1 MSRQKIIAGNWKMN
15 KTPGEAVGLA
25 QAIKTACAK
34 APRAQVVVCPPLTAL
49 AAVSAVVRG
58 SAVALGAQNM
68 HWEKSGAYTGEVS
81 AAMLL
86 DLGCSYVILGHS
98 ERRTFFGE
106 TDTTVNRKV
115 KAALSAGLIPI

>member
-1 MSRQKIIAGNWKMN
+1 MRQKIIAGNWKMN
-15 KTPGEAVGLA
+15 KTPGESVGLA
-25 QAIKTACAK
+25 QAIKAACAK
-34 APRAQVVVCPPLTAL
+34 VPKAKVVVCPPFTAL
-49 AAVSAVVRG
+49 AAVSGVVRG

-98 ERRTFFGE
+98 ERRT
-106 TDTTVNRKV
+106 
-115 KAALSAGLIPI
+115 